1 MTRKFVLTVFSII
14 GVFGLITFMIGF
26 RWSESMKDLG
36 EELYPRERLH
46 QSQPIVT
53 LVEVVASDVTTSY
66 EGMNGG
72 TKGILVRDGSST
84 EFVAVPEGSRLFSVV
99 GQLNYLHKVV
109 DPQGNTE
116 YYPVYVGGLDSIQ
129 QSKHTEPAEMLVE

>member
-1 MTRKFVLTVFSII
+1 MMGLDSTKKMTCSQ
-14 GVFGLITFMIGF
+14 
-26 RWSESMKDLG
+26 
-36 EELYPRERLH
+36 ERTL
-46 QSQPIVT
+46 QSQSNIT

-84 EFVAVPEGSRLFSVV
+84 EFVAVPEGSRLFSIV

-109 DPQGNTE
+109 DSQGDTQ
-116 YYPVYVGGLDSIQ
+116 YYPVYVGGLDPVEQ
-129 QSKHTEPAEMLVE
+129 TKHTEPAEMLVE

>member
-1 MTRKFVLTVFSII
+1 
-14 GVFGLITFMIGF
+14 MIGF

-72 TKGILVRDGSST
+72 TKGILVRNASST

-116 YYPVYVGGLDSIQ
+116 YYPVYVGGLDPIQ